1 MIPFLHVAVLV
12 EVDVLAVSETW
23 MILSVYVHMIFLV
36 S

>member
-23 MILSVYVHMIFLV
+23 MILSVYVRMIFLV